1 VEVRDHSEDM
11 CLNDWIIL
19 EWIFVATGWNGVVW
33 INLRQDNDLSLA
45 VVNTV
50 MNFQAPWREISE
62 LIEGLLASQERLFS
76 MELVSYLNI

>member
-50 MNFQAPWREISE
+50 MNFQAP
-62 LIEGLLASQERLFS
+62 
-76 MELVSYLNI
+76 